1 MFRERCYDDE
11 PDRPWEHKARFSK
24 TALTEEQEVKRRKF
38 GEAVQRKG
46 HTDAWYFKNVVWTDL
61 CNSILPETERV
72 AHEQALARKG
82 RKGWASQGSELASVN
97 LRGRKEVLKQKS
109 WNTRK
114 VWWAPILPRG
124 KLHVVLFDEEFPGE
138 TPAGA
143 GALAQ
148 KLLAAI
154 NVRFPNATTK
164 PSCVFVDRGKGFYHP
179 ASGKITPTFKKALG
193 ECGFTAF
200 WGDDASVQ
208 PGHLQELML
217 HETAVSW
224 LRVRL
229 ERTLPSACWRETTEA
244 FGTRLRACCADVNAH
259 LGVEAL
265 CRDFPK
271 RVQLLLDQG
280 GGRLKE

>member
-1 MFRERCYDDE
+1 M
-11 PDRPWEHKARFSK
+11 
-24 TALTEEQEVKRRKF
+24 
-38 GEAVQRKG
+38 
-46 HTDAWYFKNVVWTDL
+46 
-61 CNSILPETERV
+61 
-72 AHEQALARKG
+72 
-82 RKGWASQGSELASVN
+82 
-97 LRGRKEVLKQKS
+97 
-109 WNTRK
+109 
-114 VWWAPILPRG
+114 
-124 KLHVVLFDEEFPGE
+124 
-138 TPAGA
+138 
-143 GALAQ
+143 
-148 KLLAAI
+148 
-154 NVRFPNATTK
+154 
-164 PSCVFVDRGKGFYHP
+164 FVDRGKGFYHP
-179 ASGKITPTFKKALG
+179 ASGKITPTLKKALG

-244 FGTRLRACCADVNAH
+244 FGTRLRACCADVNAN

>member
-1 MFRERCYDDE
+1 M
-11 PDRPWEHKARFSK
+11 
-24 TALTEEQEVKRRKF
+24 
-38 GEAVQRKG
+38 
-46 HTDAWYFKNVVWTDL
+46 
-61 CNSILPETERV
+61 
-72 AHEQALARKG
+72 
-82 RKGWASQGSELASVN
+82 GSV
-97 LRGRKEVLKQKS
+97 
-109 WNTRK
+109 
-114 VWWAPILPRG
+114 
-124 KLHVVLFDEEFPGE
+124 
-138 TPAGA
+138 
-143 GALAQ
+143 
-148 KLLAAI
+148 
-154 NVRFPNATTK
+154 
-164 PSCVFVDRGKGFYHP
+164 
-179 ASGKITPTFKKALG
+179 KKALG
-193 ECGFTAF
+193 GCGFTAF

-244 FGTRLRACCADVNAH
+244 FGTRLRACCADVNAN